1 MDFLAGLDTS
11 TFIDVVLLALMLI
24 AALAIIL
31 IRHLFSV
38 VMVSG
43 VYSLLSAAV
52 FVNLDAVDVAFTEA
66 AVGAGI
72 STVLFLGALVL
83 TARREKIV
91 AGRRPLLPLLVVL
104 VTGGALVYA
113 TYDMPAFGDPNS
125 PANVYVG
132 MDYVERT
139 RKEIDIPN
147 IVTAILASYRGFDTL
162 GETVVVFTAGLGV
175 MILLGI
181 GLRGGATA
189 RENEKEGRR

>member
-1 MDFLAGLDTS
+1 MDLLAGLDTS

-24 AALAIIL
+24 AALAIIF

-91 AGRRPLLPLLVVL
+91 PGRRPLLPILVVL

-113 TYDMPAFGDPNS
+113 TYDMPSFGDSES
-125 PANVYVG
+125 PANIYIG
-132 MDYVERT
+132 KDYLERT
-139 RKEIDIPN
+139 PQEIDIPN
-147 IVTAILASYRGFDTL
+147 FVTAILASYRGFDTL

-181 GLRGGATA
+181 GLHGGAAA
-189 RENEKEGRR
+189 RENDKEGGK

>member
-1 MDFLAGLDTS
+1 M
-11 TFIDVVLLALMLI
+11 LLA
-24 AALAIIL
+24 AFAIIF

-72 STVLFLGALVL
+72 STILFLGALVL
-83 TARREKIV
+83 TARREKI
-91 AGRRPLLPLLVVL
+91 ALGRRPILPLLIVL
-104 VTGGALVYA
+104 VTGAALVYA
-113 TYDMPAFGDPNS
+113 TYDMPAFGDSQS

-132 MDYVERT
+132 IDYIERT
-139 RKEIDIPN
+139 PKEIDIPN
-147 IVTAILASYRGFDTL
+147 IVTAVLASYRGFDTL

-175 MILLGI
+175 MILLGF
-181 GLRGGATA
+181 GLYGGVGT
-189 RENEKEGRR
+189 REKDEEGQ